1 MSKSPLNFGAI
12 IGGARA
18 ALRSGRGRKQLS
30 GRINKLENQVG
41 VLMKDRNE
49 SMDPVE
55 MGTQQPM
62 YATSVQGDVADN
74 VIQANNLA
82 NDQLA
87 SQGIQPLNA
96 FSPETQNTAGAMFGS
111 SIPGSFD
118 RDMGMSRLNSK
129 KSSKTEVKKEKPL
142 TDTEKKRLHAVSS
155 INYDKVVA
163 SGGVDLGII
172 KNKKKK

>member
-1 MSKSPLNFGAI
+1 MSKSPLNFGLF
-12 IGGARA
+12 GGARA
-18 ALRSGRGRKQLS
+18 ALRSGRGRKKLA

-41 VLMKDRNE
+41 VLMKARHE

-55 MGTQQPM
+55 MGTQEPM

-74 VIQANNLA
+74 VIQANDLA

-87 SQGIQPLNA
+87 SQGIQPLKA
-96 FSPETQNTAGAMFGS
+96 FSPETQNTAGAMFGN

-118 RDMGMSRLNSK
+118 RDMGMSPLNNK
-129 KSSKTEVKKEKPL
+129 KSPKKKEKPL
-142 TDTEKKRLHAVSS
+142 TDKEKKRLHAVSS